1 MNFTASPEAVDALK
15 KAIQQVRP
23 EDGPETV
30 RVYVAHQCGCGTTKF
45 QMGLDSPEETDNR
58 IDLGGITVIVDP
70 ESAQA
75 LDEARLE
82 VVQSDN
88 LLTPQFNIVTAQAGG
103 GCGCG
108 GGGCGGGGGNHGHE
122 GHAHSH

>member
-1 MNFTASPEAVDALK
+1 MNLTATPEAVDALK
-15 KAIQQVRP
+15 KAVQQVRP
-23 EDGPETV
+23 EGGPETV

-45 QMGLDSPEETDNR
+45 QMGLDNPEEGDNR

-70 ESAQA
+70 MSADA

-82 VVQSDN
+82 VVESEN
-88 LLTPQFNIVTAQAGG
+88 LMAPQFNIVTQTANGGG

-108 GGGCGGGGGNHGHE
+108 GGGHGH
-122 GHAHSH
+122 SH